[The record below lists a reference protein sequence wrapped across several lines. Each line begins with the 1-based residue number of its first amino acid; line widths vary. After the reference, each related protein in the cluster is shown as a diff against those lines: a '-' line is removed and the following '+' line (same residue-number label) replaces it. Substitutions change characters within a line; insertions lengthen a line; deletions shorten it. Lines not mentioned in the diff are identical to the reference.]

1 MALLE
6 EMQGVARRMMICG
19 LHVHVGIDDDELRI
33 DLMNQARYFLPH
45 LLALSCSSPFWE
57 GERTGLMSFRL
68 MIFNGIPRT
77 GLPEKF
83 ASWNEYRRHTDT
95 LIETGILADTSRIW
109 WDLRP
114 SARYP
119 TLETRVMDSCTTLED
134 SVRLAA
140 LNQCLMRK
148 LYRLRRDNQQWRP
161 YPDLLIGE
169 NRWRAM
175 RYSYDAGLL
184 DLGRQRMVPFGEL
197 VEEIIELLRE
207 DAIEL
212 GCLAEIE
219 GLRDILERGTSA
231 HRQLRI
237 FETAVQSGATEAEA
251 FNTRGRLAGGGNRAM
266 TSRPLPRTLAAG
278 FCGGCWWWPA
288 SSHRRDVPTP
298 KCRHRRPREPAR
310 ASSPLVRNVM
320 VAMRDGVRLAT
331 DVYLPARDGAPL
343 PGPFPVILER
353 TPYNKDGRAA
363 GLVELLRAARLR
375 RSSCRTC
382 AAATVRRPLASA
394 HATTRRTG
402 TTPRSG
408 SARSRGRTAGIGTVG
423 TSYAGGTQHALA
435 IGNGAHLVK
444 AMIPRRRD
452 VATSAAT
459 ACATTARSSC
469 AGSTGFHARE
479 RTAGHAECAARLRS
493 ARRRIRPRHRLCV
506 EIGERVR
513 EYVRRCR
520 CGPARRRSSSRPTT
534 RPG

>member
-1 MALLE
+1 MADHAPPLTVGVEEEFLLVDVTTRAVVSEPPPELFVALHDLTAGRAFPEFLRSQVEVATPVCGSVAEVRSSLAELRRVLVTESARHGLAPIAAATHPFSLSSRQRRTDKERYVSLLE

-19 LHVHVGIDDDELRI
+19 MHVHVGIDDDDLRI

-95 LIETGILADTSRIW
+95 LIETGILVDTSRIW

-140 LNQCLMRK
+140 LNLCLMRK

-184 DLGRQRMVPFGEL
+184 DLGRQRIVPFAEL

-207 DAIEL
+207 DAVEL
-212 GCLAEIE
+212 GCLAEVE
-219 GLRDILERGTSA
+219 GLREILERGTSA

-237 FETAVQSGATEAEA
+237 YERALQSGADEQEAFEAVVDWLVAETAV
-251 FNTRGRLAGGGNRAM
+251 
-266 TSRPLPRTLAAG
+266 
-278 FCGGCWWWPA
+278 
-288 SSHRRDVPTP
+288 
-298 KCRHRRPREPAR
+298 
-310 ASSPLVRNVM
+310 
-320 VAMRDGVRLAT
+320 
-331 DVYLPARDGAPL
+331 
-343 PGPFPVILER
+343 
-353 TPYNKDGRAA
+353 
-363 GLVELLRAARLR
+363 
-375 RSSCRTC
+375 
-382 AAATVRRPLASA
+382 
-394 HATTRRTG
+394 
-402 TTPRSG
+402 
-408 SARSRGRTAGIGTVG
+408 
-423 TSYAGGTQHALA
+423 
-435 IGNGAHLVK
+435 
-444 AMIPRRRD
+444 
-452 VATSAAT
+452 
-459 ACATTARSSC
+459 
-469 AGSTGFHARE
+469 
-479 RTAGHAECAARLRS
+479 
-493 ARRRIRPRHRLCV
+493 
-506 EIGERVR
+506 
-513 EYVRRCR
+513 
-520 CGPARRRSSSRPTT
+520 
-534 RPG
+534 